1 MNILVT
7 GAAGYIG
14 SIVTEELIKKGNSV
28 IALDNLEQGH
38 REAVVPEALFV
49 HADLRDSEELEK
61 VFRNYQI
68 EAVVHLAAKALVG
81 ESMSYPESYFRTNVV
96 YGINLLDTMLR
107 YGVQKLVFSS
117 TAAIYGNSERI
128 PIKES
133 HTTVPVNPY
142 GDSKLMFERVLDW
155 YADAHGLKFIS
166 LRYFNAAGSKDG
178 LGEEHEPE
186 THLIPNILKVAL
198 GQHEHVV
205 VFGTDYPTKDGTC
218 IRDYIHVSDIARGH
232 ILALKH
238 MERNQANKAYN
249 LGNSRG
255 YSVLEVIETAR
266 KVTGASIPVVSHPR
280 RPGDPAVLVASSERA
295 KSELGWEP
303 EKISLEVI
311 IESAWKWQKEHP
323 YGYGGNKSSEKT
335 DQIGLLEVK

>member
-38 REAVVPEALFV
+38 REAVVPEASFV
-49 HADLRDSEELEK
+49 RADLRDSEGLEK

-68 EAVVHLAAKALVG
+68 EAVVHLAAEALVG
-81 ESMSYPESYFRTNVV
+81 ESMVHPEKYFRTNVV
-96 YGINLLDTMLR
+96 YGINLLDTMLK
-107 YGVQKLVFSS
+107 YDVKKLIFSS
-117 TAAIYGNSERI
+117 SAAVYGNPESI

-142 GDSKLMFERVLDW
+142 GESKLMFERVLDW
-155 YADAHGLKFIS
+155 YADAHRLKLIS

-186 THLIPNILKVAL
+186 THLIPNVLKVAL
-198 GQHEHVV
+198 RQRQHVA

-218 IRDYIHVSDIARGH
+218 IRDYIHVSDIARAH

-238 MERNQANKAYN
+238 LERNQANKAYN

-280 RPGDPAVLVASSERA
+280 RPGDPAVLVASSELA

-303 EKISLEVI
+303 EKRSLDVI
-311 IESAWKWQKEHP
+311 IENAWKWQKEHP
-323 YGYGGNKSSEKT
+323 HGYGSKRNR
-335 DQIGLLEVK
+335 VAAV